1 MAARMRLPNMATT
14 HACQSR
20 QVASHPST
28 DEVRFKAA
36 RMRLPNMATAHR
48 LPRGKA
54 DGIYA
59 TAQSHTCEISHLPK

>member
-1 MAARMRLPNMATT
+1 M
-14 HACQSR
+14 
-20 QVASHPST
+20 
-28 DEVRFKAA
+28 AA